1 MQVAEVGA
9 KCLLSA
15 PQDRQ
20 TQLIQIEAANS
31 DTLLDVLATLSKM
44 RILVDMVYSNN
55 LKISVLAQV
64 QPLHQTRLPILL
76 QSLTSVCEV
85 QIA

>member
-1 MQVAEVGA
+1 VQVAEVGA
-9 KCLLSA
+9 KCLSSEH
-15 PQDRQ
+15 QDRQ

-44 RILVDMVYSNN
+44 RILVDTVYSNN
-55 LKISVLAQV
+55 LKISVRAQV

>member
-9 KCLLSA
+9 KCLSSGQ
-15 PQDRQ
+15 QDRR